1 MNNVIQRI
9 INHDNLDEIFNYA
22 LNKLFS
28 EGPND
33 TTVLEILTYL
43 SIYAPEEFKKY
54 ENTILKYMC
63 LNYKDTKAN
72 NLKEAVFGMYKKEL
86 ETQFLYSYTPV
97 QACIVK
103 SVDTNKCF
111 SFSAPTSTG
120 KSFVFRNIIN
130 SSEQDVVIVVPSRAL
145 INEYFHRLTSEIT
158 DKSINILTFID
169 KINCL
174 KAKRNVFIVTPERC
188 KELFK
193 HKDDFNVE
201 YFLFDEAQ
209 LSDENSM
216 RGMYFDSIVRRAQNT
231 YPNSKFV
238 FAHPFV
244 DNPDA
249 QIIKNH
255 FDTSTSSAVQFEYKN
270 VGQVFYT
277 YDKGSFYHFGIDKTI
292 MGDKKILSQFDPM
305 EKAIKSNGSVLIYT
319 TKASIYKGKVFEEFK
334 RYTDMCEYIKDKTAH
349 KLIDKVKSYLGATD
363 EKGKDKYS
371 NLVNM
376 LRRGIV
382 VHHGSLPL
390 QARMILEEFTQKGFC
405 RICFATSTLEQGI
418 NMPFEVVFLNT
429 FAASKPLSLKNLIG
443 RAGRSTKLAK
453 FDYGSIAMHN
463 NNMSTFRNIMREKE
477 VLKTVSLL
485 DEDEIS
491 EDYKDFRDAIVNN
504 TFLDEYNLTPNQVE
518 KLSTDKTHACI
529 KSLLERMYSGNDFL
543 SLDKINADTDCKLLI
558 YDLFQKIYEIY
569 LERKLGDGEKSVFN
583 TAIKI
588 MLWKIHCKTFKDIC
602 FYRYAYASKLKER
615 KEIDRILDSGSPFE
629 KQWARFRK
637 SNLYAAFVSECH
649 DLPDSNIK
657 LYNMF
662 GYNETKAYDVDYD
675 RIVFDT
681 YDYLDKVIG
690 FKLSD
695 IFYTAFKKYF
705 DETQD
710 ERAEQMAKYIKY
722 GTDEPKTIWMLRYG
736 FSFEDIDWLYDYID
750 SIDENQIIFKSSI
763 TDLDA
768 DKYKQIERFV

>member
-9 INHDNLDEIFNYA
+9 INHDNLDEIFNYV
-22 LNKLFS
+22 LSKLFS

-63 LNYKDTKAN
+63 LNYKDTKAY

-86 ETQFLYSYTPV
+86 EIQFLYSYTPV

-103 SVDTNKCF
+103 SVDVNKCF

-130 SSEQDVVIVVPSRAL
+130 SSDKDIVIVVLSRAL
-145 INEYFHRLTSEIT
+145 INEYFHRLTREIT
-158 DKSINILTFID
+158 SKNINILTFVD

-174 KAKRNVFIVTPERC
+174 KATRNVFIVTPERC

-255 FDTSTSSAVQFEYKN
+255 FDTSTSTAVQFDYKN
-270 VGQVFYT
+270 VGQIFYT
-277 YDKGSFYHFGIDKTI
+277 YDNGSFYHFGIDKTI
-292 MGDKKILSQFDPM
+292 MGDKKILAKFDPM
-305 EKAIKSNGSVLIYT
+305 EKVIKNNGSILIYT

-334 RYTDMCEYIKDKTAH
+334 KYTDMCEYIKDKDAH
-349 KLIDKVKSYLGATD
+349 KLINKVKLYLGATD

-429 FAASKPLSLKNLIG
+429 FAASKTLSLKNLIG
-443 RAGRSTKLAK
+443 RAGRSTKFAK
-453 FDYGSIAMHN
+453 FDYGSIVMHK
-463 NNMSTFRNIMREKE
+463 NNMSNFRNIMREKE

-485 DEDEIS
+485 DEEVIP

-518 KLSTDKTHACI
+518 KLSTDKTYACI

-543 SLDKINADTDCKLLI
+543 SLDKINTDTDCKLLI

-615 KEIDRILDSGSPFE
+615 KEIDKLLNSGSYFE
-629 KQWARFRK
+629 KQKARLRK
-637 SNLYAAFVSECH
+637 NNLYAAFVSECH

-736 FSFEDIDWLYDYID
+736 FSFEDIDWLYDYVD
-750 SIDENQIIFKSSI
+750 SIDENQIVFKSSI
-763 TDLDA
+763 TDLDD